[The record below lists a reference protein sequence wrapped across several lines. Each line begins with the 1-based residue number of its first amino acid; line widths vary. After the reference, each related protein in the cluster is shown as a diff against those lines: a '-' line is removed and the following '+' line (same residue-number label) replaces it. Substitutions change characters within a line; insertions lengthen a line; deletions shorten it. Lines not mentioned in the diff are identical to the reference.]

1 MTAQQFFK
9 LVTEMRE
16 AQKEYFR
23 FKNNKALVDSKRLEK
38 AVDAEIERVK
48 KILYEKQ
55 NPKLDLLRR

>member
-55 NPKLDLLRR
+55 NPKLDL